1 MYVGEVHEGWD
12 MLEAR
17 FVEHYRDLDAD
28 LLVCTFPS
36 LWCLLYEQL
45 GKPIIGYM
53 VHPLFTWV
61 PQPPGTGS
69 HRVFGRVCGVL

>member
-1 MYVGEVHEGWD
+1 MRASKPSISLGSKVHEDWD

-28 LLVCTFPS
+28 LFVCTFPS

-45 GKPIIGYM
+45 GRPIIGYM

-61 PQPPGTGS
+61 
-69 HRVFGRVCGVL
+69 L